1 MRIKILLLIV
11 TITITLFGCS
21 TVPESRRSPK
31 EITQLF
37 EKRKIRVKKI
47 DNWNIDA
54 RAGFSTADDS
64 GSVSMFWKQN
74 GEAYQISLI
83 APLGQGRI
91 DLTGKD
97 DNVVLKSSN
106 GKTLYGESAE
116 KLILRATGFIVPIT
130 QLRHWIKG
138 LPGSGTQIP
147 KTRTPKIQTQIKYN
161 NNGTIAS
168 MQQAEWH
175 IEYLNYEKQNKI
187 LLPQKLKATNS
198 DIMIKI
204 VIKEWQIDE

>member
-11 TITITLFGCS
+11 TLTVTLFGCS
-21 TVPESRRSPK
+21 TVPEPRRSPK

-37 EKRKIRVKKI
+37 EKRKIEVEKI
-47 DNWNIDA
+47 NNWNIDA
-54 RAGFSTADDS
+54 RSGFSTADDS

-74 GEAYQISLI
+74 GETYQISLI

-91 DLTGKD
+91 DLTGEN
-97 DNVVLKSSN
+97 DNVVLKTSN

-116 KLILRATGFIVPIT
+116 QLILQATGFIVPIS

-138 LPGSGTQIP
+138 LPGSEMLSIKKQAP
-147 KTRTPKIQTQIKYN
+147 KAQIKYN
-161 NNGTIAS
+161 NDGTIAS

-175 IEYLNYEKQNKI
+175 IEYLNYEKQKQI

-198 DIMIKI
+198 DIKIKV
-204 VIKEWQIDE
+204 VIKEWRIDE